1 MSTQDDYSAVRQ
13 LLRAF
18 KGLTQLQGVLERA
31 ATLEGTIPRLE
42 TRRTELEQAVAVFA
56 EKVAALQKESSE
68 LEAAVISGRRRRDAE
83 LRDALRDLDR
93 AHSEEVAEKRRL
105 HALALTQLG
114 EERQVADMDL
124 RATLKKLSEAR
135 ETLKTLSD
143 RIAVGA
149 GS

>member
-13 LLRAF
+13 FLRAF

-42 TRRTELEQAVAVFA
+42 ARRTELEQAVAVFS
-56 EKVAALQKESSE
+56 EKVTALQRESGD
-68 LEAAVISGRRRRDAE
+68 LDAAVITGRRRRDAE
-83 LRDALRDLDR
+83 LREVSREIDR
-93 AHSEEVAEKRRL
+93 AHTEELAEKRRL
-105 HALALTQLG
+105 HAISLTQIA
-114 EERQVADMDL
+114 EERQFAELEL
-124 RATLKKLSEAR
+124 RAILKKLSEAR
-135 ETLKTLSD
+135 ETLQALSN